1 MKDGDLDR
9 KNTRWIFAATS
20 FFVVMFLFLAP
31 FNKGLFVGYEITFER
46 PLYIAL
52 FCSLVC
58 LTFICVYLYR
68 DWQLASHGDILV
80 ALIWII
86 PISYFIA
93 TLEAITSH
101 WAFIEAFVRLGWG
114 VFFVL
119 GYYVAR
125 HSAGYNLLLIALI
138 GSGYVIVMFGLLN
151 WFGNAHYKDAVL
163 AERLSSV
170 FQYPNAYAAYLIAIA
185 ICALIMVQSSRKKKY
200 RIFHAFMLVPVFLS
214 LLLTLSRGALLV
226 LFIVLI
232 FYLTLLP
239 WKRQL
244 ISLME
249 LGIVGIA
256 AFAVYGFAVKTRG
269 QLLENYSQGVTLRGW
284 LLVLGI
290 SVIASLVV
298 LGVRLWFGKLDDN
311 KADKRWSPKHL
322 ALPVVLVSL
331 GLALYVLI
339 LSNFPFSKILPA
351 EIAARLEG
359 VNLQSTSVFLRNT
372 LYEDALRAGADY
384 PVFGAGGGAWS
395 VLSESFKSYPYSSSK
410 VHNFYIET
418 YLESGLF
425 GLIVLMV
432 ILCYVFVLLIGQ
444 IKKKIRET
452 NDDIRWLIFPVF
464 SIVILG
470 HSLVDFDMSFFYLSS
485 LVFLTLGAT
494 AAISN
499 RPIAAIWGKGRVTKA
514 FASGLFLVAIFMIY
528 KCIIALRADEYYRSS
543 MNVLAEEGK
552 YAAYQSAIEQAENL
566 MPGHSQYLLSMAQ
579 LNQLMYRETKNE
591 SFSKTAE
598 YALNRLKAIDP
609 YNIEAVE
616 INYDLDM
623 DRMNFD
629 RAHEVARRAVALFPW
644 SIGFYENA
652 IELNLRLGSDAS
664 LLAEKRREYSN
675 DARLLV
681 DEIERRIG
689 RIDKL
694 PETERLM
701 SRGVFDVNDNLQ
713 AQFLMLDVMEALQKA
728 ERERLSTESKR
739 R

>member
-1 MKDGDLDR
+1 MKDGLDR

-31 FNKGLFVGYEITFER
+31 FHKGLFVGYEITFER
-46 PLYIAL
+46 PLYISL
-52 FCSLVC
+52 VCSLVC

-68 DWQLASHGDILV
+68 DWQVGSHGDILV
-80 ALIWII
+80 VLIWII

-93 TLEAITSH
+93 SLEAITSQ
-101 WAFIEAFVRLGWG
+101 WAFIEALVRLGWG
-114 VFFVL
+114 IFFVL
-119 GYYVAR
+119 GYYITR
-125 HSAGYNLLLIALI
+125 HSAGYKILLFALI

-163 AERLSSV
+163 ADRLSSV

-185 ICALIMVQSSRKKKY
+185 ICALIMVQSSRKK
-200 RIFHAFMLVPVFLS
+200 RVLVFHAFMLVPVFLS

-226 LFIVLI
+226 LFVVLI
-232 FYLTLLP
+232 FYLALLP

-244 ISLME
+244 ISVME

-256 AFAVYGFAVKTRG
+256 AFVVYSFAVKIRG
-269 QLLENYSQGVTLRGW
+269 QLLENYSPGVSLRGW
-284 LLVLGI
+284 LLVLG
-290 SVIASLVV
+290 VAAIASLIV
-298 LGVRLWFGKLDDN
+298 LGVRQRFGRLDNN
-311 KADKRWSPKHL
+311 KADKLWGPKRW

-351 EIAARLEG
+351 GIAARLEG
-359 VNLQSTSVFLRNT
+359 VNLQSTSVFLRNI
-372 LYEDALRAGADY
+372 LYEDAIRAGADY

-418 YLESGLF
+418 YSESGLF
-425 GLIVLMV
+425 GVIVLIA
-432 ILCYVFVLLIGQ
+432 ILCYVFVLLTGH

-452 NDDIRWLIFPVF
+452 NDDIRWLIFPIF

-470 HSLVDFDMSFFYLSS
+470 HSFVDFDMSFFYLSS

-494 AAISN
+494 TAISN
-499 RPIAAIWGKGRVTKA
+499 RPIAVIWSKGRVTKV

-528 KCIIALRADEYYRSS
+528 KCILALMADEYYRSS
-543 MNVLAEEGK
+543 MNVLAATGN
-552 YAAYQSAIEQAENL
+552 YDAIQSAIEQAESL
-566 MPGHSQYLLSMAQ
+566 RPGHSQYLITMAK

-591 SFSKTAE
+591 SFSRTAE
-598 YALNRLKAIDP
+598 NALNKLKAIDP

-629 RAHEVARRAVALFPW
+629 RAYEVVRRAVKLFPW
-644 SIGFYENA
+644 TIGFYEKA
-652 IELNLRLGSDAS
+652 IALSLRFGTDSSLSDDKRSDHLREAG
-664 LLAEKRREYSN
+664 LLADEIKRRF
-675 DARLLV
+675 
-681 DEIERRIG
+681 EI
-689 RIDKL
+689 IDRL
-694 PETERLM
+694 PETERVM
-701 SRGVFDVNDNLQ
+701 SRGVFGLNDNLQ
-713 AQFLMLDVMEALQKA
+713 AQLQMLDAIEAIQIA
-728 ERERLSTESKR
+728 DNERLSMENKR
-739 R
+739 

>member
-1 MKDGDLDR
+1 M
-9 KNTRWIFAATS
+9 
-20 FFVVMFLFLAP
+20 
-31 FNKGLFVGYEITFER
+31 
-46 PLYIAL
+46 
-52 FCSLVC
+52 
-58 LTFICVYLYR
+58 
-68 DWQLASHGDILV
+68 ASHGDILV

-93 TLEAITSH
+93 TFEAITSQ

-119 GYYVAR
+119 GYYITR
-125 HSAGYNLLLIALI
+125 HSAGYKILLFALI
-138 GSGYVIVMFGLLN
+138 GSGYVIVLFGLLN
-151 WFGNAHYKDAVL
+151 WFGNAHYTDAVL
-163 AERLSSV
+163 ADRLSSV

-185 ICALIMVQSSRKKKY
+185 ICALIMVQSSRKKRY
-200 RIFHAFMLVPVFLS
+200 LFFHAFMLVPVFLS

-226 LFIVLI
+226 LFVVLI
-232 FYLTLLP
+232 FYLALLP

-244 ISLME
+244 ISVME

-269 QLLENYSQGVTLRGW
+269 QLLENYSPGVSLRGW

-290 SVIASLVV
+290 AAIASLIV
-298 LGVRLWFGKLDDN
+298 LGVRLRFGRLDNNKPDKL
-311 KADKRWSPKHL
+311 WSPRRL

-331 GLALYVLI
+331 GLAFYVLI
-339 LSNFPFSKILPA
+339 MSNFPFSKILPA
-351 EIAARLEG
+351 GIAARLEG

-372 LYEDALRAGADY
+372 LYEDALRAGAEY

-410 VHNFYIET
+410 VHHFYIET

-425 GLIVLMV
+425 GVIVLMA

-470 HSLVDFDMSFFYLSS
+470 HSFVDFDMSFFYLSS

-499 RPIAAIWGKGRVTKA
+499 RPIAVIWSKGRVTKV

-528 KCIIALRADEYYRSS
+528 KCIVALRADEYYRSS
-543 MNVLAEEGK
+543 MNVLAETGN
-552 YAAYQSAIEQAENL
+552 YDAVQSAIEQAESL
-566 MPGHSQYLLSMAQ
+566 MPGHSQYLLSMAK
-579 LNQLMYRETKNE
+579 LNQLMYREMKNE
-591 SFSKTAE
+591 SYSRTAE
-598 YALNRLKAIDP
+598 YALNKLKAVDP

-623 DRMNFD
+623 DRMNLD
-629 RAHEVARRAVALFPW
+629 RAHEVVRRAVELFPW
-644 SIGFYENA
+644 TIGFYEKA
-652 IELNLRLGSDAS
+652 IELNLRLGADSTLSDDKRSDYLREAG
-664 LLAEKRREYSN
+664 LLADEIKRRI
-675 DARLLV
+675 
-681 DEIERRIG
+681 EI
-689 RIDKL
+689 IDDL
-694 PETERLM
+694 PETERVM
-701 SRGVFDVNDNLQ
+701 SRGVFGLNDNLQ
-713 AQFLMLDVMEALQKA
+713 AQLQLLDAIEAIRIEGNERVSMEN
-728 ERERLSTESKR
+728 KR
-739 R
+739 

>member
-1 MKDGDLDR
+1 MKDGGLNR
-9 KNTRWIFAATS
+9 KNTHWIFAVTS
-20 FFVVMFLFLAP
+20 FFVVLFLFLAP
-31 FNKGLFVGYEITFER
+31 FSKGLFVGYEITFER
-46 PLYIAL
+46 PLYLAL
-52 FCSLVC
+52 FFSLVC

-68 DWQLASHGDILV
+68 DWHVASHGDILV

-93 TLEAITSH
+93 TIEAITSH
-101 WAFIEAFVRLGWG
+101 WAFIEAFIRLGWG

-119 GYYVAR
+119 GYYITR
-125 HSAGYNLLLIALI
+125 HSAGYKILLFALI
-138 GSGYVIVMFGLLN
+138 GSGYVVVMFGLLN
-151 WFGNAHYKDAVL
+151 WFGNAHYQDAVL
-163 AERLSSV
+163 ADRLSSV

-185 ICALIMVQSSRKKKY
+185 ICALIMAQSSRKKKY
-200 RIFHAFMLVPVFLS
+200 LVFHAFMLVPVFLS

-244 ISLME
+244 LSVME

-256 AFAVYGFAVKTRG
+256 AFSIYGFAVKTRG
-269 QLLENYSQGVTLRGW
+269 QLLENYSQGVSLRGW

-290 SVIASLVV
+290 SAIASLVV

-322 ALPVVLVSL
+322 ALPVVLVSS

-351 EIAARLEG
+351 EIASRLEG

-372 LYEDALRAGADY
+372 LYEDAIRAGADY

-395 VLSESFKSYPYSSSK
+395 VLSELVKSYPYSSSK

-418 YLESGLF
+418 YLESGMF
-425 GLIVLMV
+425 GLIALMA

-452 NDDIRWLIFPVF
+452 SEDIRWLIFPFF
-464 SIVILG
+464 SIVILA
-470 HSLVDFDMSFFYLSS
+470 HSFVDFDMSFFYLSS
-485 LVFLTLGAT
+485 LVFLTLGAS

-499 RPIAAIWGKGRVTKA
+499 RQITVNWGKGRVTKV

-528 KCIIALRADEYYRSS
+528 KCILALRADEYYRSS
-543 MNVLAEEGK
+543 MNVLAAAGK
-552 YAAYQSAIEQAENL
+552 YDAFQSAIEQAESL
-566 MPGHSQYLLSMAQ
+566 RPGHSQYLLSMAQ

-591 SFSKTAE
+591 SFSRTAE
-598 YALNRLKAIDP
+598 YALNKLKAIDP
-609 YNIEAVE
+609 YNFEAVE
-616 INYDLDM
+616 INCDLDM

-629 RAHEVARRAVALFPW
+629 RAHEVVGRAVKLFPW
-644 SIGFYENA
+644 TIGFYEKA
-652 IELNLRLGSDAS
+652 IALNLRLGTDSSLSDD
-664 LLAEKRREYSN
+664 KRSGYLRE
-675 DARLLV
+675 ARWLV
-681 DEIERRIG
+681 NEIIRRTKI
-689 RIDKL
+689 IDRL
-694 PETERLM
+694 PETERVM
-701 SRGVFDVNDNLQ
+701 SRGVFGLNDNLQ
-713 AQFLMLDVMEALQKA
+713 VQLQLLDAIEAIPIA
-728 ERERLSTESKR
+728 DNERLNMENNR
-739 R
+739 

>member
-1 MKDGDLDR
+1 MKDGLNP
-9 KNTRWIFAATS
+9 KTTRWIFAATS
-20 FFVVMFLFLAP
+20 VFVVLFLFLAP
-31 FNKGLFVGYEITFER
+31 FHKGLFVGYEFAFER
-46 PLYIAL
+46 PLFIAL
-52 FCSLVC
+52 ICIFITLV
-58 LTFICVYLYR
+58 FICVYLYR
-68 DWQLASHGDILV
+68 DWHVASHGDILV

-86 PISYFIA
+86 PISYSIA
-93 TLEAITSH
+93 TIEAITSH
-101 WAFIEAFVRLGWG
+101 WAFLEAFVRLGWG

-119 GYYVAR
+119 GYYITR
-125 HSAGYNLLLIALI
+125 HSAGYKLLLFALI
-138 GSGYVIVMFGLLN
+138 GSGYVVVMFGLLN
-151 WFGNAHYKDAVL
+151 WFGNAHYKDAIL

-200 RIFHAFMLVPVFLS
+200 VVFHACMLVPVFLS

-232 FYLTLLP
+232 FYLALLP

-244 ISLME
+244 LSVVE

-256 AFAVYGFAVKTRG
+256 AFAVYGFAVKTRA
-269 QLLENYSQGVTLRGW
+269 QLLENDSPGVSLVGW

-290 SVIASLVV
+290 AAIASLIV
-298 LGVRLWFGKLDDN
+298 LGVNLRFGRSDN
-311 KADKRWSPKHL
+311 HKADKLWSPRRL
-322 ALPVVLVSL
+322 ALPVVLVSS

-339 LSNFPFSKILPA
+339 LSSFPFSKILPA

-372 LYEDALRAGADY
+372 LYEDAIRAGADY

-395 VLSESFKSYPYSSSK
+395 VMSESFKSYPYSSSK

-418 YLESGLF
+418 YLESGWF
-425 GLIVLMV
+425 GVIVLMA
-432 ILCYVFVLLIGQ
+432 ILCYVFVLLIAQ

-452 NDDIRWLIFPVF
+452 NEDIRWLIFPVF

-499 RPIAAIWGKGRVTKA
+499 RPIAVVRGKGRVTKV

-528 KCIIALRADEYYRSS
+528 KCIAALRADEYYRSS
-543 MNVLAEEGK
+543 MNVLAEEGR
-552 YAAYQSAIEQAENL
+552 YDAYQSAIEQAESL
-566 MPGHSQYLLSMAQ
+566 RPGHSQYLLSMAQ

-591 SFSKTAE
+591 SFSRTAE
-598 YALNRLKAIDP
+598 YALNKLQAIDP

-616 INYDLDM
+616 INFDLNM
-623 DRMNFD
+623 DRMNLD
-629 RAHEVARRAVALFPW
+629 RAHEVLERAVELFPW
-644 SIGFYENA
+644 TIGFYEKA
-652 IELNLRLGSDAS
+652 IELNLRLGTDSTLSDDRRSDYLREARW
-664 LLAEKRREYSN
+664 LAN
-675 DARLLV
+675 
-681 DEIERRIG
+681 EIVRRIEV
-689 RIDKL
+689 IDRL
-694 PETERLM
+694 PETERVM
-701 SRGVFDVNDNLQ
+701 SRGVFGLNDNLQ
-713 AQFLMLDVMEALQKA
+713 TQLQLLDAIEAISIA
-728 ERERLSTESKR
+728 DNERLSMENTR
-739 R
+739 

>member
-1 MKDGDLDR
+1 MKGGLNR
-9 KNTRWIFAATS
+9 KTTGWIFAATS
-20 FFVVMFLFLAP
+20 VFVVIFLFLAP
-31 FNKGLFVGYEITFER
+31 FHQGLFVGYEVTFER
-46 PLYIAL
+46 PLYVAL
-52 FCSLVC
+52 VCSLVC
-58 LTFICVYLYR
+58 LTFICFYLYR
-68 DWQLASHGDILV
+68 DWKIASHGDILV

-93 TLEAITSH
+93 TLEAITSQ

-119 GYYVAR
+119 GYYITR
-125 HSAGYNLLLIALI
+125 HSASYKILLFALI

-151 WFGNAHYKDAVL
+151 WFGNAHYIDAVL
-163 AERLSSV
+163 ADRLSSV

-185 ICALIMVQSSRKKKY
+185 ICALIMVQSSRKKRY
-200 RIFHAFMLVPVFLS
+200 LVFHAFMLVPVLLS

-226 LFIVLI
+226 LFVVLI
-232 FYLTLLP
+232 FYLALLP

-244 ISLME
+244 ISVME

-269 QLLENYSQGVTLRGW
+269 QLLENYSPGVSLRGW

-290 SVIASLVV
+290 AAIASLIV
-298 LGVRLWFGKLDDN
+298 LGVRLRFGRLDNN
-311 KADKRWSPKHL
+311 KADKLWSPRRL

-339 LSNFPFSKILPA
+339 MSNFPFSKILPA
-351 EIAARLEG
+351 GIAARLEG

-372 LYEDALRAGADY
+372 LYEDAIRAGADY

-395 VLSESFKSYPYSSSK
+395 VLSESYKSYPYSSSK

-425 GLIVLMV
+425 GGIVLIA

-452 NDDIRWLIFPVF
+452 NDDNRWLIFPVF

-470 HSLVDFDMSFFYLSS
+470 HSFVDFDMSFFYLSS

-499 RPIAAIWGKGRVTKA
+499 RPTAVIWGKGRVTKA

-528 KCIIALRADEYYRSS
+528 KCIVALRADEYYRSS
-543 MNVLAEEGK
+543 INVLAETGK
-552 YAAYQSAIEQAENL
+552 YDAVQSAIEQAESL
-566 MPGHSQYLLSMAQ
+566 RPGHPQYLVTMAK
-579 LNQLMYRETKNE
+579 LNRLMYRDTKNE
-591 SFSKTAE
+591 SFSRTAE
-598 YALNRLKAIDP
+598 YALNKLKAIDP

-623 DRMNFD
+623 DRMNLD
-629 RAHEVARRAVALFPW
+629 RAHEEVRRAVELFPW
-644 SIGFYENA
+644 TIGFYEKA
-652 IELNLRLGSDAS
+652 IELDLRLGTDSTLSDDKRIGYLREARW
-664 LLAEKRREYSN
+664 LAN
-675 DARLLV
+675 
-681 DEIERRIG
+681 EIIRRIEV
-689 RIDKL
+689 IDRL
-694 PETERLM
+694 PETERVM
-701 SRGVFDVNDNLQ
+701 SRGVFGLNDNLQ
-713 AQFLMLDVMEALQKA
+713 AQLQLLDAIEAIPIA
-728 ERERLSTESKR
+728 DNERLFMENKR
-739 R
+739 